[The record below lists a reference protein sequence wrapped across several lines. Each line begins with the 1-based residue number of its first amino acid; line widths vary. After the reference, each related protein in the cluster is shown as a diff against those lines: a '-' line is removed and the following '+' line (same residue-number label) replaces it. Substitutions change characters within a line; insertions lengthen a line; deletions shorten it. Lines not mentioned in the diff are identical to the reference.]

1 MEAAVAEVA
10 PSAQTELCFLR
21 EELFVVKAAGA
32 VWTDVVFSGENNFLG
47 YINGFSRFCTVA

>member
-1 MEAAVAEVA
+1 MAEVA
-10 PSAQTELCFLR
+10 PSAQTEPCFLR